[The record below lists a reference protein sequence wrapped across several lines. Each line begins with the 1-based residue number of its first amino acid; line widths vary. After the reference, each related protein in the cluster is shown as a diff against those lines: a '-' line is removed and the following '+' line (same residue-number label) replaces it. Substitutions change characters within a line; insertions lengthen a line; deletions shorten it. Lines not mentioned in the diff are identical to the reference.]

1 MKGGKVSNT
10 NQKLTLPTIPMAKT
24 KVNTERK
31 WEDNLRSSST
41 ELRDLKISTS
51 TLNLAK
57 NRPLAAQRFHKIKKS
72 ASNVE
77 LVPRLVNYS
86 TALPQVSSSAQVL
99 SSL

>member
-1 MKGGKVSNT
+1 
-10 NQKLTLPTIPMAKT
+10 MAKT

-86 TALPQVSSSAQVL
+86 TALPQVSSSAQVS